1 MIENKI
7 IKESVR
13 KQLAEEYLYDLFK
26 DYGYSSCKIIK
37 TPVGHKVIVYAL
49 KPKLIVRNFNLK
61 KVEKD
66 LAKKFKLENPFIE
79 IRNIE
84 THPDLDPVLVAQR
97 ILKALEV
104 QGVKAYKR
112 VGYRYLTRIIK
123 AGAHGA
129 EIRINGKVPGDRG
142 ASWRFY
148 AGYLP
153 KVGEIVQRQMRY
165 ANVAKTFKPGVIS
178 VDVFILPP
186 EARLPEEVI
195 IKEVVIESEE
205 GSKKEKEVVPI
216 ENQENKENEEAQ

>member
-7 IKESVR
+7 IKDLI
-13 KQLAEEYLYDLFK
+13 KKKLAEEYIYNLFK
-26 DYGYSSCKIIK
+26 DYGYSSCKITK
-37 TPVGHKVIVYAL
+37 TPVGYKVIVYAL
-49 KPKLIVRNFNLK
+49 KPQLIIKNFNLK
-61 KVEKD
+61 QIEKE
-66 LAKKFKLENPFIE
+66 LAKKFKLENPFLE

-97 ILKALEV
+97 VLKALEV
-104 QGVKAYKR
+104 QGVGAYKR
-112 VGYRYLTRIIK
+112 IGYKYLTRIIK

-153 KVGEIVQRQMRY
+153 KVGEIVQKQIKY
-165 ANVAKTFKPGVIS
+165 ANVTKTFKPGIIS
-178 VDVFILPP
+178 VDVFIFPS

-195 IKEVVIESEE
+195 IKELA
-205 GSKKEKEVVPI
+205 EKE
-216 ENQENKENEEAQ
+216 EKNNEK